1 MWLFFKFHR
10 LTDGEKTVITWGGG
24 GEESQG
30 IKHTATMHKINKH
43 GQYYIVTLNGVT
55 YKNVGHLK
63 QI

>member
-1 MWLFFKFHR
+1 M
-10 LTDGEKTVITWGGG
+10 ITWGGG